1 MLNIDFDGDPMPLR
15 KEDEIMAEYL
25 LKGGKML
32 EKSCK
37 TCGCPLFEVKG
48 KTLCVVCAENETGAK
63 TAKKPAGPADAQA
76 PAGGCSC
83 GTGHDEDICSCGEDH
98 GEESCEGGML
108 TEEIAFTIHAL
119 CERIQNEKDPD
130 HVLTLMNAVKAG
142 TEALETLCRL

>member
-1 MLNIDFDGDPMPLR
+1 MPVR

-48 KTLCVVCAENETGAK
+48 KTLCVVCAENATGE
-63 TAKKPAGPADAQA
+63 KPDNSPAVQVQ
-76 PAGGCSC
+76 
-83 GTGHDEDICSCGEDH
+83 HEHRHVCSCGEH
-98 GEESCEGGML
+98 LEGSSEGGLVTDELAM
-108 TEEIAFTIHAL
+108 TIVSL

-130 HVLTLMNAVKAG
+130 NVLALMNAVKAG
-142 TEALETLCRL
+142 TEALQILCHL